1 MAATSVGDVRRI
13 VEGIGGGT
21 SLQRGEEIHRF
32 VKEHRFERCLELG
45 FAFGVSSV
53 WIGSALEWNGFGTL
67 TSVDLQTAHERRP
80 TAEEI
85 VGRAGL
91 AERVELVYEETSYTW
106 YLQRLLR
113 QQLHDGQIEPVF
125 DFVFLDG
132 AHTWDV
138 DGFALLLVD
147 RLLKPGGWILLDD
160 LDWRLDVERYP
171 DVPDAERKLA
181 QVREIWDLLLMP
193 DSSYDEMSTDGLWG
207 WARKSLTPTPSVRTV
222 VRRDLIGSVRGLGR
236 FIGSKLRS

>member
-1 MAATSVGDVRRI
+1 M
-13 VEGIGGGT
+13 
-21 SLQRGEEIHRF
+21 
-32 VKEHRFERCLELG
+32 
-45 FAFGVSSV
+45 
-53 WIGSALEWNGFGTL
+53 
-67 TSVDLQTAHERRP
+67 
-80 TAEEI
+80 
-85 VGRAGL
+85 GRAGL
-91 AERVELVYEETSYTW
+91 ADRVELVYEETSYTW

-138 DGFALLLVD
+138 DGFAFLLVD